1 MPDKP
6 LPPLWFRLSFFAI
19 VGTLAAACVSLPL
32 AAVFWLLGKALD
44 LYYHTSLT
52 APFFAL
58 WGIGFLL
65 FLLGLT
71 PYCLHRAFEG
81 DKRP

>member
-1 MPDKP
+1 MNKP
-6 LPPLWFRLSFFAI
+6 LPPLWFRLAFFLMVAA
-19 VGTLAAACVSLPL
+19 LAAACVSLPL

-44 LYYHTSLT
+44 LYCQTSLT
-52 APFFAL
+52 APFFTL
-58 WGIGFLL
+58 WGSGFLL

-71 PYCLHRAFEG
+71 PYCLRRAFEG